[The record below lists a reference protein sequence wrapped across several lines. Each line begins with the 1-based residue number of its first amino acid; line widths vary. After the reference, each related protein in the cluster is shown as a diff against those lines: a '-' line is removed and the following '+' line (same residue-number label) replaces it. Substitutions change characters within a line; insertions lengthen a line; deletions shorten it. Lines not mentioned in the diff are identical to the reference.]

1 MKQQQNLRLWY
12 LASAVALMFLISC
25 DSYDY
30 SDTND
35 YKYTTPETVTQLQF
49 VTVKFDGPINLSK
62 PEAKIDTFN
71 IDLIVSDSAFS
82 FVVPSTLPPGSK
94 KLRVNSLNYLSIDYN
109 VKVLVLPKPAAE
121 IMTDF
126 TSNLDI
132 IDKQFGK
139 GSERNIEN
147 ITSTITQFKNYY
159 NSLSTSDKNEIAK
172 VYWANKELYD
182 ALLNINTDEQSKA
195 QKISFKMKLNLA
207 GFLASV
213 VTIDLGIALI
223 KKKTPL
229 TAILGVTAAGI
240 ATAAAVTTLEN
251 MFKEVYIEQNGLFKN
266 ITEDLKNIVP
276 IQYINNTQQNNR
288 IDFVSGRQKTL
299 SVINDGTNI
308 HSGSNNASNLQ
319 IKSFFWAYNKLNDIV
334 ISLNEKIEWI
344 NENIPLY
351 KFSLINFTKVPTT
364 VEKKS
369 YLIEQDDFENYNFSV
384 SDNRISLQK
393 VAFASNG
400 KINFQLKIADDVK
413 VDTIVTKLN
422 YNFDGIF
429 SSFNGS
435 VDIRVIR
442 ETAGISL
449 IGTWEAVNY
458 FGDVI
463 GEWKT
468 YNSNPDC
475 PNLITG
481 EYVSTSMRWT
491 FTDDK
496 FTQVS
501 QQTWKDHQYLNLDPT
516 NCSYTSVKIEIN
528 NSTDNA
534 TGTYLFDGKKLDIIM
549 VDDDD
554 DDSFSIS
561 LTFIDANTFILG
573 PGSGDGGALFK
584 RK

>member
-1 MKQQQNLRLWY
+1 MKQHQNFRLWY
-12 LASAVALMFLISC
+12 LASALALLFLMSC

-49 VTVKFDGPINLSK
+49 VTVTFDGPISISK
-62 PEAKIDTFN
+62 PVAKIDTFN

-82 FVVPSTLPPGSK
+82 FVVPSTLPPGNK

-109 VKVLVLPKPAAE
+109 VKELVLPKPAVE

-126 TSNLDI
+126 SADLDN
-132 IDKQFGK
+132 IDKHFGK
-139 GSERNIEN
+139 GSERDIEN
-147 ITSTITQFKNYY
+147 ISSTINQFKNYY
-159 NSLSTSDKNEIAK
+159 NSLSSSDKNEIAK

-195 QKISFKMKLNLA
+195 QKISRKMRLNLV

-213 VTIDLGIALI
+213 AGIDAGAVLI
-223 KKKTPL
+223 RTKTPW
-229 TAILGVTAAGI
+229 AAALGV
-240 ATAAAVTTLEN
+240 ATAGVATAVALTTLEN
-251 MFKEVYIEQNGLFKN
+251 MYKEVYIEQNGLFKN
-266 ITEDLKNIVP
+266 ITEELYKIKAV
-276 IQYINNTQQNNR
+276 QFENNAQKNNR

-299 SVINDGTNI
+299 SVENDATNL
-308 HSGSNNASNLQ
+308 HNGSNNASNLQ
-319 IKSFFWAYNKLNDIV
+319 MKSFFWGYNTINDFVTKLNEAIKWGND
-334 ISLNEKIEWI
+334 
-344 NENIPLY
+344 NIPLFN
-351 KFSLINFTKVPTT
+351 FSLINFTKLPTT
-364 VEKKS
+364 IQKKS
-369 YLIEQDDFENYNFSV
+369 YLIEQDDFDNYSFTV

-422 YNFDGIF
+422 YNFEGVF
-429 SSFNGS
+429 NSFNGS

-442 ETAGISL
+442 EAAGFSL

-463 GEWKT
+463 GKWET
-468 YNSNPDC
+468 YNSNPEC
-475 PNLITG
+475 PNLISG
-481 EYVSTSMRWT
+481 EYVSPSLRWI
-491 FTDDK
+491 FEEEK

-501 QQTWKDHQYLNLDPT
+501 QQTWKEHQYSNLDPT
-516 NCSYTSVKIEIN
+516 NCSYTSVKIETT
-528 NSTDNA
+528 NSSDTA
-534 TGTYLFDGKKLDIIM
+534 TGTYLFDGKKIDIIL
-549 VDDDD
+549 VEDDD

-573 PGSGDGGALFK
+573 SGTGDGGALFK